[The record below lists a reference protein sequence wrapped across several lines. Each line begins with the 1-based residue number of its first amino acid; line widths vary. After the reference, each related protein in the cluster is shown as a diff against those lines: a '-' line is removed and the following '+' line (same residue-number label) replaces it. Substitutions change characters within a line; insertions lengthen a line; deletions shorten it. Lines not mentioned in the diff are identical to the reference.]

1 MSSTF
6 SSSTFSSV
14 TFSSVCSTTSE
25 GAGTDA
31 GVVVVSHTKKTK
43 YTKSSSRPKKLPA
56 VSPRSLVSKKQKK
69 ASKDKRLLVAELCIK
84 CITDYC
90 DDAGIGGSMRIELEK
105 LMFSESFR
113 SRTGVRFL
121 SDVPACGVA
130 QVDWFV
136 HDGTV
141 TRE

>member
-1 MSSTF
+1 MSSTLC
-6 SSSTFSSV
+6 SSI
-14 TFSSVCSTTSE
+14 FSSVCSTTSE
-25 GAGTDA
+25 GAGTGA
-31 GVVVVSHTKKTK
+31 GLVAVSHTKKSKHTK
-43 YTKSSSRPKKLPA
+43 ASSLPKKLPA

-69 ASKDKRLLVAELCIK
+69 ASKDKRLLVAELCIN
-84 CITDYC
+84 CIIDFC
-90 DDAGIGGSMRIELEK
+90 DDAGVVGDMRDELEK

-121 SDVPACGVA
+121 PDVPACGVA
-130 QVDWFV
+130 QLDWFV